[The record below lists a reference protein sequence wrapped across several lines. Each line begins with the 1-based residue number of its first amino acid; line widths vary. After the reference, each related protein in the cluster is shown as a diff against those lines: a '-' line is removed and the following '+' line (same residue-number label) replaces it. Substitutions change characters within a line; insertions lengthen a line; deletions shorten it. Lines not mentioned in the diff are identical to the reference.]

1 MEYKP
6 ELFETIIKLGEVDLI
21 QQKRNQKYYFKR
33 DADGC
38 MFDISNNWKSSQK
51 NKFITNASRTYLIN
65 SIRRLHEKYPQKEG
79 LEKFLKWYDNYNAS
93 GTTQEIKPS
102 EDKNNKSESSNTSS
116 NTIVYDNKNLE
127 AKQEETNNL
136 LKILNKQ
143 LQESNNF
150 VRTNIIEVLADKMLS
165 LKADEVAGK
174 ITNSVDKYIKENY
187 GVLPQKY
194 EFKLP
199 DGTTTTGQGIY
210 HKELPNIMKFIVADI
225 PIMLTGPAGSGKN
238 YTLEKAAEMLKLDFY
253 FSNAITQEYKLTGF
267 IDANGKY
274 QETQFY
280 KAFKNGGVFFLDEM
294 DASIPE
300 ALIILNAAIA
310 NKYFDFPV
318 GRITA
323 HKDFRVVAA
332 ANTFG
337 TGSDIVYVGRNVLD
351 GATLDRFAVVR
362 FDYDPKVEMSL
373 CPNKDLY
380 DFIKSIRD
388 AVEAKQL
395 RYVISVRAMINAYK
409 MLQSGFSKEYI
420 IKTAI
425 MKSMS
430 IDDVKSIY
438 YSIKSN
444 NNEWNSFLARAYDI
458 G

>member
-102 EDKNNKSESSNTSS
+102 EDKDNKSESSNTSS
-116 NTIVYDNKNLE
+116 NTIIYDNKNLE
-127 AKQEETNNL
+127 AKQDETNNL

-143 LQESNNF
+143 LQENNNF
-150 VRTNIIEVLADKMLS
+150 VRTNVIEVLADKMLS

-174 ITNSVDKYIKENY
+174 ITNSVDKYIKETY

-225 PIMLTGPAGSGKN
+225 PIMLTGPAGSVLL
-238 YTLEKAAEMLKLDFY
+238 TLPVL
-253 FSNAITQEYKLTGF
+253 QP
-267 IDANGKY
+267 
-274 QETQFY
+274 
-280 KAFKNGGVFFLDEM
+280 GGRRDL
-294 DASIPE
+294 
-300 ALIILNAAIA
+300 
-310 NKYFDFPV
+310 
-318 GRITA
+318 
-323 HKDFRVVAA
+323 
-332 ANTFG
+332 
-337 TGSDIVYVGRNVLD
+337 
-351 GATLDRFAVVR
+351 
-362 FDYDPKVEMSL
+362 PKPL
-373 CPNKDLY
+373 
-380 DFIKSIRD
+380 
-388 AVEAKQL
+388 
-395 RYVISVRAMINAYK
+395 
-409 MLQSGFSKEYI
+409 
-420 IKTAI
+420 
-425 MKSMS
+425 
-430 IDDVKSIY
+430 
-438 YSIKSN
+438 
-444 NNEWNSFLARAYDI
+444 
-458 G
+458 